1 MSNVSA
7 NRIGLLLIGFSLFTL
22 VPLAEGNG
30 RLTYQTV
37 HGTGLE
43 GNLLGDSPNRQVMV
57 YLPPSYTTA
66 PTRHYPAIYLLHG
79 HNSTNTI
86 WRDGAYQGFN
96 ILTAMDRLIEE
107 GKIRE
112 MIVVMPDGRNAYGGA
127 YFVNSSVTG
136 NWEDFVTEDLV
147 SYIDTAYRT
156 IPVSSSRG
164 IAGQSMGG
172 YSAIYIAM
180 RNPDVFSAVFAMRA
194 CCLDMVAE
202 VAADYPEWVAT
213 LGMKNRQD
221 LVASHLTTPSQGNYP
236 NAITALAA
244 ALSPNPEKPPLF
256 VDFPFELVNG
266 NVQPNESAYHK
277 WKENF
282 PVYMVDAYRSNLLKL
297 KGIHFTAGI
306 SDRLAH
312 IPLGSRAFS
321 HALTKAAIPHVFEM
335 DSANHRELVREWI
348 ETRALPFFSLLLTHQ
363 SLISNDSE

>member
-1 MSNVSA
+1 MSSVSA
-7 NRIGLLLIGFSLFTL
+7 NRISLFLFGLVMITL
-22 VPLAEGNG
+22 VPVAEGNG

-66 PTRHYPAIYLLHG
+66 PTKRYPTVYFLHG
-79 HNSTNTI
+79 YNGTSTI

-96 ILTAMDRLIEE
+96 ILTAMDELIEE

-112 MIVVMPDGRNAYGGA
+112 MIVVMPDGRNAYGGT

-136 NWEDFVTEDLV
+136 NWEDFVTQDLV
-147 SYIDTAYRT
+147 SYIDTTYRT
-156 IPVSSSRG
+156 IPESGSRG
-164 IAGQSMGG
+164 VAGQSMGG
-172 YSAIYIAM
+172 FSAIYIAM
-180 RNPDVFSAVFAMRA
+180 RNPEVFSTVFAMSA

-202 VAADYPEWVAT
+202 VGAEYPEWIAT
-213 LGMKNRQD
+213 LGLKDRQD
-221 LVASHLTTPSQGNYP
+221 LVESHLTTPSQGNYP

-244 ALSPNPEKPPLF
+244 ALSPNPEKPPLY
-256 VDFPFELVNG
+256 VDYPFERVNG
-266 NVQPNESAYHK
+266 RVQPNESAYNK

-306 SDRLAH
+306 SDHLAH

-321 HALTKAAIPHVFEM
+321 HALTRAGIPHVFEM
-335 DSANHRELVREWI
+335 DGANHRELVREWI
-348 ETRALPFFSLLLTHQ
+348 EARALPFFSLLLTHQ
-363 SLISNDSE
+363 SLTWTDTE